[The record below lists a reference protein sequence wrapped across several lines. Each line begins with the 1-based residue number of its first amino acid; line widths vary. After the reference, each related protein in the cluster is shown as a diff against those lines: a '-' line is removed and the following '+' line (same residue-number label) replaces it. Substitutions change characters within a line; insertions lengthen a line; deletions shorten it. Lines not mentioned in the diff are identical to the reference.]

1 MTNNLPAPYVQKVLL
16 GSKVTE
22 KSSRMLAD
30 NQYVFKV
37 HTLSDKLLVKQ
48 AVESEYGVQVLAV
61 NILNVKGKER
71 RTGRALGR
79 RKDWKKAYVTLK
91 DGFSINLDAKVKKE

>member
-1 MTNNLPAPYVQKVLL
+1 MMNNIPAPFVLKVVLEN
-16 GSKVTE
+16 KVSE
-22 KSSRMLAD
+22 KSSRVLAN

-37 HTLSDKLLVKQ
+37 HTLSDKIIVKQ
-48 AVESEYGVQVLAV
+48 AIEREYSVEVLAV
-61 NILNVKGKER
+61 NILNVRGKER
-71 RTGRALGR
+71 RAGKSLGR

>member
-16 GSKVTE
+16 ESKVTE
-22 KSSRMLAD
+22 KSSRVLAD

-37 HTLSDKLLVKQ
+37 HCLSDKLLVKQ
-48 AVESEYGVQVLAV
+48 AVEGEYGVEVLAV
-61 NILNVKGKER
+61 NMLNVKGKER
-71 RTGRALGR
+71 RAGRALGR

-91 DGFSINLDAKVKKE
+91 AGFSINLDAKVKKE